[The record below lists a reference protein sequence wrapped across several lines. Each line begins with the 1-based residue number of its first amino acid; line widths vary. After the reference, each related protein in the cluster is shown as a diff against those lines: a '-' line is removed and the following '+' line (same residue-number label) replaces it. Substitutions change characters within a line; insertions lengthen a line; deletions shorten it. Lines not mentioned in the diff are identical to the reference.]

1 MENEIMNNTEKEN
14 DDIIVMDIDEVG
26 TEEGSKLGTG
36 ASVLIGAGLVA
47 GVAVVILIGE
57 AVKKVWKKFKDKKEA
72 EKAEAESKTDDENN
86 NDSEG

>member
-14 DDIIVMDIDEVG
+14 DDIIVMDIDDVG
-26 TEEGSKLGTG
+26 TREGSKLGTG

-47 GVAVVILIGE
+47 GGILIGK

-72 EKAEAESKTDDENN
+72 AKAEAESKTDDENN

>member
-14 DDIIVMDIDEVG
+14 DDIIVMDIDEVETG
-26 TEEGSKLGTG
+26 ESSKLGIG
-36 ASVLIGAGLVA
+36 VIILIGAGLVA
-47 GVAVVILIGE
+47 GGILIGE

>member
-26 TEEGSKLGTG
+26 TGEGSKLGTG

-47 GVAVVILIGE
+47 GGILIVK

-72 EKAEAESKTDDENN
+72 AKAEAESKTDDENN

>member
-14 DDIIVMDIDEVG
+14 DDIIVMDIDEVETG
-26 TEEGSKLGTG
+26 EGSKLGTG
-36 ASVLIGAGLVA
+36 ASMLIGAGLVA
-47 GVAVVILIGE
+47 GGILIGKV
-57 AVKKVWKKFKDKKEA
+57 AKKVWKKFKDKKEA